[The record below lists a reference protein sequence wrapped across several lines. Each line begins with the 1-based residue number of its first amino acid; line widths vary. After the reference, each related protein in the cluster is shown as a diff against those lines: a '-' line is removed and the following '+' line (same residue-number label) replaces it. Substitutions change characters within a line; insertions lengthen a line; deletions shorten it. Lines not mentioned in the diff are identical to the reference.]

1 MIKSTLIYGM
11 ASVLPSILGFILL
24 PMYSRH
30 LSTSEYGVIAAMGVL
45 SSVISVV
52 ANLSLDRAAFRFYF
66 DDAEPEQRQRVLGTF
81 FVGSIGVS
89 IVVLLALLLAKPW
102 LVMSY
107 PDIDF
112 YPYYFLTILTVVF
125 NVCESYVMGYL
136 RISEQ
141 PRLYFLMMLVT
152 VLLQAVL
159 IFYFVMVEGQ
169 GALGQ
174 IRALLISALVL
185 VPVYLFIAHQNFA
198 WVFDWVLFKQGA
210 SFSWPFIPTLLIAWI
225 LNWSDSAFIANYRT
239 MSEVGLYAMA
249 YKISMVFF
257 LVTSAFAIAYQPVFF
272 RKAEQVDQLAA
283 KKDLYAIIHVAS
295 RAFILCAFLLALFS
309 EDIARLLLDAQYKD
323 IPRVIRIILL
333 SHVLSAIMGI
343 SSNLYY
349 LQSKRSQLQ
358 LAVVSASAVINLLL
372 NYLLVPVYGMHGAAF
387 ATVMSMAFLTVT
399 HYAYAK
405 RCYFIDIFW
414 WKLAALIG
422 VSAAAVWLFQEYVEG
437 QWFSLPVKILFLLML
452 FAAMF
457 KNDGVHEAI
466 RRFRAQ

>member
-1 MIKSTLIYGM
+1 MIKPTLIYGM
-11 ASVLPSILGFILL
+11 ASVLPSILGFVLL
-24 PMYSRH
+24 PLYSRH

-45 SSVISVV
+45 SSVISVF

-66 DDAEPEQRQRVLGTF
+66 DSADREQRRRVLGTF
-81 FVGSIGVS
+81 FIGSIGVS
-89 IVVLLALLLAKPW
+89 ILVLAALLLARPW

-125 NVCESYVMGYL
+125 NVCEGYVMGYL

-141 PRLYFLMMLVT
+141 PRPYFLMMLVT
-152 VLLQAVL
+152 VLLQAAFIL
-159 IFYFVMVEGQ
+159 YFVMVEGQ

-174 IRALLISALVL
+174 IRALLLSALVL
-185 VPVYLFIAHQNFA
+185 LPVYLRMAYQNFTTA
-198 WVFDWVLFKQGA
+198 FDWTLFKQGA
-210 SFSWPFIPTLLIAWI
+210 SFSWPFIPTLLIAWV
-225 LNWSDSAFIANYRT
+225 LNWSDSAFIANYGS

-257 LVTSAFAIAYQPVFF
+257 LVTSAFSIAYQPVFF
-272 RKAEQVDQLAA
+272 RKAEQADQVAA

-295 RAFILCAFLLALFS
+295 RAFIVCGLLLALFS

-333 SHVLSAIMGI
+333 SHILSAIMGI

-358 LAVVSASAVINLLL
+358 LAVVSASAMVNVLL
-372 NYLLVPVYGMHGAAF
+372 NYLLVPTHGMHGAAF
-387 ATVMSMAFLTVT
+387 ATVLSMVFLTIT
-399 HYAYAK
+399 HYTCAR
-405 RCYFIDIFW
+405 RCYFIEIFW
-414 WKLAALIG
+414 WKLAMLIG
-422 VSAAAVWLFQEYVEG
+422 ASAATVWLFQEFVEG
-437 QWFSLPVKILFLLML
+437 LWFSLPVKILFVAVL
-452 FAAMF
+452 FIAMSR
-457 KNDGVHEAI
+457 NEGVREAI
-466 RRFRAQ
+466 RNFRAQ